1 MHPDLDLNKISKVDA
16 AVCECHNG
24 VCNWSKHIQQ
34 CSVGYKWARAPLTQ
48 DEQNN
53 LFLFEGKPVASRIW
67 WEMRIF
73 TKNDIEK
80 IGIGKNGTVFSIRSK
95 LFGDFTDPRLFVNLS
110 IVIVS

>member
-1 MHPDLDLNKISKVDA
+1 MHPDLDLNKISKEDA

-73 TKNDIEK
+73 TKNHIEK
-80 IGIGKNGTVFSIRSK
+80 ESAKMEQFFRSDPSYSGTLPI
-95 LFGDFTDPRLFVNLS
+95 
-110 IVIVS
+110 